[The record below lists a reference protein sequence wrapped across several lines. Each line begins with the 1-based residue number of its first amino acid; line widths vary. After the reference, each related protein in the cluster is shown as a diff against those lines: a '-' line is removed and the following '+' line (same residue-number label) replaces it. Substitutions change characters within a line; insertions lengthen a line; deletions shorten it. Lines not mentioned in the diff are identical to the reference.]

1 MKFYFE
7 EKKRKKTH
15 HCHNCD
21 TVFDESD
28 NFCRKCGQENHDL
41 KVPIPHILEEIFEG
55 FTHFDNKFFTTIKSI
70 FSKPGLITK
79 DFLDGKRTRFVA
91 PLRLFFFI
99 SATYFFVYSCSQTKG
114 EELGQNPTWIKEQ
127 VEKFTVEDLL
137 NRLEVKSWDSIRT
150 ILPKRTLISQKR
162 ILMSLYQSTLK
173 DTLNTYP
180 LKVGNVTRG
189 YIKKTLQECQLPVPD
204 TILFRAIVFNRKVK
218 ITLDTTKSYWVVG
231 GGITKKVVLNILSY
245 NDNEMDSLYTSSEHQ
260 QMNWGKRME
269 FKLLKFKPTR
279 KIAYDRV
286 IAEEKDENYQS
297 IIYTKTINYTLFML
311 IPLVGF
317 LLWLFFKKV
326 RPFYY
331 EHLIASI
338 YLHSMVYL
346 ILLLPH
352 VLYVIFNIN
361 VDEVFGESAFL
372 ILFLGFWLY
381 FLISVRYIFQQ
392 TWVRTILKSIVFG
405 ICYAM
410 LFFICY
416 TPISFWLISQF
427 VKH

>member
-7 EKKRKKTH
+7 EKKRKKTP

-21 TVFDESD
+21 TAFDETD

-41 KVPIPHILEEIFEG
+41 KVPIPHILEEVFEG

-99 SATYFFVYSCSQTKG
+99 SATYFFLYSCSQTKG
-114 EELGQNPTWIKEQ
+114 LEVSNDTTWVKEE
-127 VEKFTVEDLL
+127 VDKFTVEDIL
-137 NRLEVKSWDSIRT
+137 NRLEVKKWDSIRL
-150 ILPKRTLISQKR
+150 ILPKKTLIGQKR
-162 ILMSLYQSTLK
+162 ILMSLYQNALK

-189 YIKKTLQECQLPVPD
+189 YIKKTLKECQLPVPD
-204 TILFRAIVFNRKVK
+204 TILFRAIVLNRKVK
-218 ITLDTTKSYWVVG
+218 IPLDTAQSYWVVG
-231 GGITKKVVLNILSY
+231 NGTTKKVVFEWLSY
-245 NDNEMDSLYTSSEHQ
+245 NDKEIDSVYVASEHQ
-260 QMNWGKRME
+260 QINWWERIA
-269 FKLLKFKPTR
+269 FKLLR
-279 KIAYDRV
+279 KNQYNKQLAK
-286 IAEEKDENYQS
+286 EKDENYERV
-297 IIYTKTINYTLFML
+297 INTKTISYTFFIL

-317 LLWLFFKKV
+317 LLWLFFKKI

-346 ILLLPH
+346 IFSIPH
-352 VLYVIFNIN
+352 LIFLIFNIN
-361 VDEVFGESAFL
+361 IDEVFGESAFL
-372 ILFLGFWLY
+372 ILLSCFWLY
-381 FLISVRYIFQQ
+381 FLISVKYIFQQ
-392 TWVRTILKSIVFG
+392 TWFKTILKSIIFG

-410 LFFICY
+410 LYFICY
-416 TPISFWLISQF
+416 TPISVWLISQF
-427 VKH
+427 VKQ

>member
-41 KVPIPHILEEIFEG
+41 KVPIPHILEEVFEG

-79 DFLDGKRTRFVA
+79 DFLDGKRTRFVP

-99 SATYFFVYSCSQTKG
+99 SATYFFLYSCSQTKS
-114 EELGQNPTWIKEQ
+114 EELIKDPTWVKEE
-127 VEKFTVEDLL
+127 VDKFTVEDLL
-137 NRLEVKSWDSIRT
+137 NRMEVKSWDSIRL
-150 ILPKRTLISQKR
+150 ILPKRTLITQKR

-173 DTLNTYP
+173 DTINTYP

-189 YIKKTLQECQLPVPD
+189 YIKKTLQECKLPVPD

-218 ITLDTTKSYWVVG
+218 ITLDTAQTYRVVG
-231 GGITKKVVLNILSY
+231 NGITKKVALEVLSY
-245 NDNEMDSLYTSSEHQ
+245 NDDEIDSLYAASEHK
-260 QMNWGKRME
+260 QMSWWKRTA
-269 FKLLKFKPTR
+269 FKLNR
-279 KIAYDRV
+279 KNNFNIELAK
-286 IAEEKDENYQS
+286 EKDENYYLTT
-297 IIYTKTINYTLFML
+297 YTKAISYTLFIL

-346 ILLLPH
+346 ILSIPH
-352 VLYVIFNIN
+352 LVYVFFNIN
-361 VDEVFGESAFL
+361 VDEVFGEFAFL
-372 ILFLGFWLY
+372 ILLVGFWLY
-381 FLISVRYIFQQ
+381 FLISIRYIFQQ
-392 TWVRTILKSIVFG
+392 TWFKTVIKSILFG
-405 ICYAM
+405 ICYFL
-410 LFFICY
+410 LFFLCY
-416 TPISFWLISQF
+416 FPISSWTLSQF
-427 VKH
+427 LKH

>member
-7 EKKRKKTH
+7 EKKRKKTP

-21 TVFDESD
+21 TSFDETD

-41 KVPIPHILEEIFEG
+41 KVPIPHILEEVFEG

-99 SATYFFVYSCSQTKG
+99 SATYFFLYSCSQTKG
-114 EELGQNPTWIKEQ
+114 IEVSNDPTWVKEK
-127 VEKFTVEDLL
+127 VDKFTAEDLL
-137 NRLEVKSWDSIRT
+137 NRLEVKSWDSIRS
-150 ILPKRTLISQKR
+150 ILPKKSLISQKR
-162 ILMSLYQSTLK
+162 ILMSLYQNTLK
-173 DTLNTYP
+173 DTINTYP
-180 LKVGNVTRG
+180 IKVGNITRG
-189 YIKKTLQECQLPVPD
+189 FIKKTLKECQLPVPD
-204 TILFRAIVFNRKVK
+204 TILFRAIVSDRKVK
-218 ITLDTTKSYWVVG
+218 VYLNTVQSYWVVG
-231 GGITKKVVLNILSY
+231 SGITKKVALDRLSY
-245 NDNEMDSLYTSSEHQ
+245 NDKELDSVYVASEHK
-260 QMNWGKRME
+260 QMNWWKRIG
-269 FKLLKFKPTR
+269 FKLAR
-279 KIAYDRV
+279 KTNYNKV
-286 IAEEKDENYQS
+286 LAEEKNENYQI
-297 IIYTKTINYTLFML
+297 IIYTKTISYTFFIL

-338 YLHSMVYL
+338 YLHCMVYL
-346 ILLLPH
+346 IFSIPH
-352 VLYVIFNIN
+352 LMFLIFNIN
-361 VDEVFGESAFL
+361 LDEVFGESAFL
-372 ILFLGFWLY
+372 ILLVSFWLY
-381 FLISVRYIFQQ
+381 FLISVKYIFQQ
-392 TWVRTILKSIVFG
+392 TWFRTVLKSVIFG

-416 TPISFWLISQF
+416 TPIYSWLISQF
-427 VKH
+427 VKQ

>member
-7 EKKRKKTH
+7 EKKRKKTP

-21 TVFDESD
+21 TSFDETD

-41 KVPIPHILEEIFEG
+41 KVPIPHILEEVFEG

-99 SATYFFVYSCSQTKG
+99 SATYFFLYSCSQTKG
-114 EELGQNPTWIKEQ
+114 IEVSNDPTWVKEK
-127 VEKFTVEDLL
+127 VDKFTAEDLL
-137 NRLEVKSWDSIRT
+137 NRLEVKSWDSIRS
-150 ILPKRTLISQKR
+150 ILPKKSLISQKR
-162 ILMSLYQSTLK
+162 ILMSLYQNTLK
-173 DTLNTYP
+173 DTINTYP
-180 LKVGNVTRG
+180 IKVGNITRG
-189 YIKKTLQECQLPVPD
+189 FIKKTLKECQLPVPD
-204 TILFRAIVFNRKVK
+204 TILFRAIVSDRKVK
-218 ITLDTTKSYWVVG
+218 VHLNTVQSYWVVG
-231 GGITKKVVLNILSY
+231 SGITKKVALDRLSY
-245 NDNEMDSLYTSSEHQ
+245 NDKELDSVYVASEHK
-260 QMNWGKRME
+260 QMNWWKRIG
-269 FKLLKFKPTR
+269 FKLAR
-279 KIAYDRV
+279 KTNYNKV
-286 IAEEKDENYQS
+286 LAEEKNENYQI
-297 IIYTKTINYTLFML
+297 IIYTKTISYTFFIL

-338 YLHSMVYL
+338 YLHCMVYL
-346 ILLLPH
+346 IFSIPH
-352 VLYVIFNIN
+352 LMFLIFNIN
-361 VDEVFGESAFL
+361 LDEVFGESAFL
-372 ILFLGFWLY
+372 ILLVGFWLY
-381 FLISVRYIFQQ
+381 FLISVKYIFQQ
-392 TWVRTILKSIVFG
+392 TWFRTVLKSVIFG

-416 TPISFWLISQF
+416 TPIYSLLISQF
-427 VKH
+427 VKQ

>member
-7 EKKRKKTH
+7 EKKRKKTP

-21 TVFDESD
+21 TSFDETD

-41 KVPIPHILEEIFEG
+41 KVPIPHILEEVFEG

-99 SATYFFVYSCSQTKG
+99 SATYFFLYSCSQTKG
-114 EELGQNPTWIKEQ
+114 IEVSNDPTWVKEK
-127 VEKFTVEDLL
+127 VDKFTAEDLL
-137 NRLEVKSWDSIRT
+137 NRLEVKSWDSIRS
-150 ILPKRTLISQKR
+150 ILPKKSLISQKR
-162 ILMSLYQSTLK
+162 ILMSLYQNTLK
-173 DTLNTYP
+173 DTINTYP
-180 LKVGNVTRG
+180 IKVGNITRG
-189 YIKKTLQECQLPVPD
+189 FIKKTLKECQLPVPD
-204 TILFRAIVFNRKVK
+204 TILFRAIVSDRKVK
-218 ITLDTTKSYWVVG
+218 VHLNTVQSYWVVG
-231 GGITKKVVLNILSY
+231 SGITKKVALDRLSY
-245 NDNEMDSLYTSSEHQ
+245 NDKELDSVYVASEHK
-260 QMNWGKRME
+260 QMNWWKRIG
-269 FKLLKFKPTR
+269 FKLAR
-279 KIAYDRV
+279 KTNYNKV
-286 IAEEKDENYQS
+286 LAEEKNENYQI
-297 IIYTKTINYTLFML
+297 IIYTKTISYTFFIL

-338 YLHSMVYL
+338 YLHCMVYL
-346 ILLLPH
+346 IFSIPH
-352 VLYVIFNIN
+352 LMFLIFNIN
-361 VDEVFGESAFL
+361 LDEVFGESAFL
-372 ILFLGFWLY
+372 ILLVGFWLY
-381 FLISVRYIFQQ
+381 FLISVKYIFQQ
-392 TWVRTILKSIVFG
+392 TWFRTVLKSVIFG

-416 TPISFWLISQF
+416 TPIYSWLISQF
-427 VKH
+427 VKQ

>member
-15 HCHNCD
+15 HCHNCE
-21 TVFDESD
+21 TAFDETD

-55 FTHFDNKFFTTIKSI
+55 LTHFDNKFFTTIKSI

-79 DFLDGKRTRFVA
+79 DFLDGKRTRFVP

-99 SATYFFVYSCSQTKG
+99 STTYFFLYSCSQSKS
-114 EELGQNPTWIKEQ
+114 EELLQDPTWVKEE
-127 VEKFTVEDLL
+127 VDKFTAEDLL
-137 NRLEVKSWDSIRT
+137 NRLQVKSWDTIRS
-150 ILPKRTLISQKR
+150 ILPKKSLIAQKR
-162 ILMSLYQSTLK
+162 ILMSLYQNTLK

-189 YIKKTLQECQLPVPD
+189 FIKKTLQECQLPVPD
-204 TILFRAIVFNRKVK
+204 TILFRAIVFNRRIK
-218 ITLDTTKSYWVVG
+218 ISLDSAQSYWVMG
-231 GGITKKVVLNILSY
+231 NGTTKKVAFERLSY
-245 NDNEMDSLYTSSEHQ
+245 NDKEIDSVYVASENQ
-260 QMNWGKRME
+260 QIHWWERIT
-269 FKLLKFKPTR
+269 FKLLR
-279 KIAYDRV
+279 KNQYNKELAM
-286 IAEEKDENYQS
+286 EKDENYWRIIFTKS
-297 IIYTKTINYTLFML
+297 ISYTLFIL

-317 LLWLFFKKV
+317 LLWFFFKKV

-346 ILLLPH
+346 IFSIPYLM
-352 VLYVIFNIN
+352 YVIFNIN
-361 VDEVFGESAFL
+361 FDEVFGESAFL
-372 ILFLGFWLY
+372 ILLVGFWLY
-381 FLISVRYIFQQ
+381 FLISVKYIFQQ
-392 TWVRTILKSIVFG
+392 TWFKTILKSIIFG

-416 TPISFWLISQF
+416 MPISVWLISQF
-427 VKH
+427 VK

>member
-7 EKKRKKTH
+7 EKKRKKTP

-21 TVFDESD
+21 TAFDETD
-28 NFCRKCGQENHDL
+28 NFCRRCGQENHDL
-41 KVPIPHILEEIFEG
+41 KVPIPHILEEVFEG

-99 SATYFFVYSCSQTKG
+99 SATYFFLYSCSQTKG
-114 EELGQNPTWIKEQ
+114 LEVSNDPTWVKEE
-127 VEKFTVEDLL
+127 VDKFTVEDLL
-137 NRLEVKSWDSIRT
+137 NRLEVKSWDSIRL
-150 ILPKRTLISQKR
+150 ILPKKTLIGQKR
-162 ILMSLYQSTLK
+162 ILMSLYQNALK

-180 LKVGNVTRG
+180 LKVGNVTRV
-189 YIKKTLQECQLPVPD
+189 YIKKTLKECQLPVPD
-204 TILFRAIVFNRKVK
+204 TILFRAIVLNRKVK
-218 ITLDTTKSYWVVG
+218 IPLDTAQSYWVVG
-231 GGITKKVVLNILSY
+231 NGTTKKVVFEWLSY
-245 NDNEMDSLYTSSEHQ
+245 NDKEIDSVYVASEHQ
-260 QMNWGKRME
+260 QINWWERIA
-269 FKLLKFKPTR
+269 FKLLR
-279 KIAYDRV
+279 KNQYNKQLAK
-286 IAEEKDENYQS
+286 EKDENYERV
-297 IIYTKTINYTLFML
+297 INTKTISYTFFIL

-338 YLHSMVYL
+338 YLHCMVYL
-346 ILLLPH
+346 IFSIPH
-352 VLYVIFNIN
+352 LMYLIFNIN
-361 VDEVFGESAFL
+361 LDEVFGESAFL
-372 ILFLGFWLY
+372 ILLVGFWLY
-381 FLISVRYIFQQ
+381 FLISVKYIFQQ
-392 TWVRTILKSIVFG
+392 TWFRTVLKSVIFG

-416 TPISFWLISQF
+416 TPISVWLISQF

>member
-21 TVFDESD
+21 TLFDESD

-41 KVPIPHILEEIFEG
+41 RVPIPHILEEIFEG
-55 FTHFDNKFFTTIKSI
+55 LTHFDNKFFTTIKSI

-79 DFLDGKRTRFVA
+79 DFLDGKRTRFVP

-99 SATYFFVYSCSQTKG
+99 STTYFFLYSCSQSKS
-114 EELGQNPTWIKEQ
+114 EELIQDPTWVKEK
-127 VEKFTVEDLL
+127 VDKFTVEELL
-137 NRLEVKSWDSIRT
+137 NRMEVKSWDSIRL
-150 ILPKRTLISQKR
+150 ILPKKSLIIQKR
-162 ILMSLYQSTLK
+162 ILMSLYQNTLK

-204 TILFRAIVFNRKVK
+204 TILFRAIVMDKKVK
-218 ITLDTTKSYWVVG
+218 IPLDTSQPYWVVG
-231 GGITKKVVLNILSY
+231 NGTTKKVALEALSY
-245 NDNEMDSLYTSSEHQ
+245 NDKEIDSVYAATEHQ
-260 QMNWGKRME
+260 QMNWWKRTA
-269 FKLLKFKPTR
+269 FKLNR
-279 KIAYDRV
+279 KNEYNNELAK
-286 IAEEKDENYQS
+286 EKDENYQH
-297 IIYTKTINYTLFML
+297 ILFTKTISYTLFIL

-346 ILLLPH
+346 IFSIPFLIF
-352 VLYVIFNIN
+352 VIFNIN
-361 VDEVFGESAFL
+361 VDEVLGESAYF
-372 ILFLGFWLY
+372 ILLFGFWLY

-392 TWVRTILKSIVFG
+392 SWFKTILKSIVFG
-405 ICYAM
+405 ICYAL
-410 LFFICY
+410 LFFLCFI
-416 TPISFWLISQF
+416 PISHWTLSQL